1 MKTKLILSVLFSLI
15 VAIFSGVGISM
26 IFEASPMLFV
36 VGIFALSFLPFL
48 QSKGY
53 AFAGVFRE
61 IWTGEVVK
69 ELTTAEIAT
78 FLDGITDYSK
88 YVANVGDE
96 MQVIHLVYMGVL
108 PDVLV
113 NNVTYPIPIQ
123 ELGQDD
129 IPISLH
135 KFQTKATPV
144 TDDELYAL
152 SYDKIAVVKGKHAK
166 AIIIVKNKM
175 AIHALAPTGATAKMP
190 IILTT
195 GGNDG
200 TGRRRLVWED
210 IVRLKSECDDL
221 EIPEIDRR
229 LVLSTE
235 HANDL
240 LLLDQKFK
248 DQFYN
253 AQSGKPYSQC
263 GFDFFQYVANP
274 YYTVATK
281 AKLAFG
287 AIPGAGTR
295 RATVMFSKERAAKA
309 NGWTKMYFSEAK
321 TDTQNQR
328 NLVNFRH
335 NAIVLPTQEDGRGA
349 ILSADFE

>member
-1 MKTKLILSVLFSLI
+1 
-15 VAIFSGVGISM
+15 
-26 IFEASPMLFV
+26 
-36 VGIFALSFLPFL
+36 
-48 QSKGY
+48 
-53 AFAGVFRE
+53 
-61 IWTGEVVK
+61 
-69 ELTTAEIAT
+69 
-78 FLDGITDYSK
+78 
-88 YVANVGDE
+88 
-96 MQVIHLVYMGVL
+96 
-108 PDVLV
+108 
-113 NNVTYPIPIQ
+113 
-123 ELGQDD
+123 
-129 IPISLH
+129 
-135 KFQTKATPV
+135 
-144 TDDELYAL
+144 
-152 SYDKIAVVKGKHAK
+152 
-166 AIIIVKNKM
+166 
-175 AIHALAPTGATAKMP
+175 MP